1 MEFIENR
8 RTLFGLIIGIIII
21 LSIGVAQINFLQ
33 NRVSELES
41 TSSEMEQIIEARDGT
56 IQEMSNQ
63 ITDME
68 DTIEELDSSLVL
80 SQENN
85 TKMHTQLKI
94 VNATLLE
101 LEDEINL
108 LDEAIYLIG
117 QGDIETL
124 LLEYGETLAKY
135 NDLKDEYDIL
145 LRDYNRLLD
154 QLGN

>member
-145 LRDYNRLLD
+145 LRDYNRLLE